1 MAKENDKNRIYNRE
15 LKFFEKAEEI
25 EKNKSL
31 SGDELLDE
39 YISLRKEYGKL
50 LKQTI
55 KITRIGDANQ
65 RKLMRLWKLEQEK
78 LQLGQIV
85 KEKTEEIEEKNRQLE
100 IQAEK
105 LQDLDRMKSR
115 FFANISHEFRTPLSL
130 IMGPLEQILQD
141 CRDSELRRKVSLML
155 RNSQR
160 LLNLINQL
168 LDLSKLDS
176 GKMKLQVSPQ
186 KIIPFLKGVMNSFS
200 SFAEENELDLTFFSQ
215 EEDITLLIDS
225 GKLEEVTGN
234 LLINAVKFTPPGGKI
249 TLSVVRA
256 DKKVES
262 YPSGHIE
269 IAVRD
274 TGIGIPGDQL
284 SNIFDRF
291 YQGERLGKFEHKG
304 TGIGLA
310 VARELVILHHGDIS
324 VRSREGDGTEFLVR
338 LPLGDSHYKPAEI
351 VANPVKTAFSES
363 QRVRPE
369 LLKDEKRNV
378 KNEKMPGAPPP
389 GKDYRNKKKNIILI
403 VEDSMEMRYYL
414 REVLESSYRVEEA
427 KNGGEGIKKAQKIIP
442 DLIVSD
448 VMMPGID
455 GCELCGM
462 LKKDIKT
469 SHIPIILLTAKAS
482 EESVVAG
489 LETGAD
495 DYIIKPFS
503 TKILNARVKN
513 LIDLRRQLQVKMQ
526 RQKPLQPEEVSLSQ
540 LDKGFIKEFREVIEK
555 NLSNPDFNVETLRKK
570 LYMSRASLYRKIEA
584 LTGEHPT
591 EFIRSRRLQRGA
603 ELLKKNFGSVT
614 DVSSAVG
621 FSSSAYFTKCFK
633 ERFGQ
638 LPSAFRLSGKTSH

>member
-1 MAKENDKNRIYNRE
+1 MKKENDKGQIYDRE
-15 LKFFEKAEEI
+15 LNCLEKAKEI
-25 EKNKSL
+25 EKDRSL
-31 SGDELLDE
+31 SQNELLDE
-39 YISLRKEYGKL
+39 FAQLRKEYDKL
-50 LKQTI
+50 LKKTI
-55 KITRIGDANQ
+55 KITHIGDVSQ

-78 LQLGQIV
+78 QRLGQIV
-85 KEKTEEIEEKNRQLE
+85 KEKADEIEEKNRQLE
-100 IQAEK
+100 KQSDK
-105 LQDLDRMKSR
+105 LHELDRMKSR

-130 IMGPLEQILQD
+130 IMGPLEQIHQD
-141 CRDSELRRKVSLML
+141 CRDSEMRRKISLML

-176 GKMKLQVSPQ
+176 GKMKIQVSPQ
-186 KIIPFLKGVMNSFS
+186 NIIPFLKGIMNSFS
-200 SFAEENELDLTFFSQ
+200 SLAAENELDFAFFSPD
-215 EEDITLLIDS
+215 EDIKLLIDS
-225 GKLEEVTGN
+225 GKLEDVIGN
-234 LLINAVKFTPPGGKI
+234 LLINAVKFTPPGGEI

-269 IAVRD
+269 ISVRD

-291 YQGERLGKFEHKG
+291 YQGERLGKYEHKG

-324 VRSREGDGTEFLVR
+324 VHSREGEGTEFIVR

-351 VANPVKTAFSES
+351 VANPVKPAFSES

-369 LLKDEKRNV
+369 LLKDEKSPVDSDRI
-378 KNEKMPGAPPP
+378 PDAPAP
-389 GKDYRNKKKNIILI
+389 GKDYRGKKKSIILI
-403 VEDSMEMRYYL
+403 VEDNVEMRYYL
-414 REVLESSYRVEEA
+414 RGVLETSYRVEEA
-427 KNGGEGIKKAQKIIP
+427 KNGGEGIKKARKIIP
-442 DLIVSD
+442 DLIISD

-455 GCELCGM
+455 GCELCGV

-482 EESVVAG
+482 EESIVAG

-513 LIDLRRQLQVKMQ
+513 LIALRRQLQLKLQ
-526 RQKPLQPEEVSLSQ
+526 QQKPLQPEELSLSQ
-540 LDKGFIKEFREVIEK
+540 LDKEFITEFREIIYK
-555 NLSNPDFNVETLRKK
+555 NLSNPDFNVAELRKK
-570 LYMSRASLYRKIEA
+570 LYMSRATLYRKVEA
-584 LTGEHPT
+584 LTGEHPSD
-591 EFIRSRRLQRGA
+591 FIRSRRLQRGA

-614 DVSSAVG
+614 DVSTAVG

-638 LPSAFRLSGKTSH
+638 LPSAFRP